1 MISTQLRDIFLA
13 SVSAADPYLSVLRH
27 LQRTGRLLS
36 IGGKHLDLERYKRI
50 SVLGAGKATAAMAAA
65 VESLIAERI
74 NRGIIIVKD
83 GHRRPLKIIEQVEA
97 SHPIPDSR
105 GLAGTERIMALAR
118 DADAETLVVCL
129 LSGGASSLLVAPADG
144 LTLKDLIVANE
155 LLLTSGVDINDTN
168 TVRKHLSRIKGG
180 RLAVLAQPAT
190 VLSLIVSDVIGDR
203 LDVIASGP
211 TVPDPTTFGEA
222 LAIITRF
229 GLLQW
234 MPRAVIEHLK
244 RGAGGGIPE
253 TPKGTEPAFET
264 TCNHVICSN
273 HLAMTDALSRARDL
287 GLEAEILDGVLK
299 GEARAAARSLAAIAL
314 SRQKTLGRAG
324 KTLCLLAGGET
335 TVKVRGKGTGG
346 RNQELALAFG
356 IEVAGNP
363 SITCLSAGTDG
374 TDGPTDATGAIVD
387 GNTIPLA
394 FSTGLNPLV
403 HLENNDSYGFFER
416 LSLASAEAAYHLKTG
431 PTGTN
436 VMDLVMI
443 AISPNGV
450 GRGND

>member
-1 MISTQLRDIFLA
+1 
-13 SVSAADPYLSVLRH
+13 LSVARH
-27 LQRTGRLLS
+27 LKRTGRLLS
-36 IGGKHLDLERYKRI
+36 IGRKHLDLERFKRI
-50 SVLGAGKATAAMAAA
+50 FVLGAGKATSAMAAS
-65 VESLIAERI
+65 VESLGAGMVS
-74 NRGIIIVKD
+74 RGIIIVKD
-83 GHRRPLKIIEQVEA
+83 GHCQPLKSIEQIEA
-97 SHPIPDSR
+97 SHPIPDVR

-222 LAIITRF
+222 LAIITSF

-234 MPRAVIEHLK
+234 MPRAVVEHLK

-253 TPKGTEPAFET
+253 TPKGTEPAFEAT
-264 TCNHVICSN
+264 SNQVICSN
-273 HLAMTDALSRARDL
+273 HLAMTVALSRAREL
-287 GLEAEILDGVLK
+287 GLEAEILDSVLK
-299 GEARAAARSLAAIAL
+299 GEARAVARSLAAIAL
-314 SRQKTLGRAG
+314 SRQKTLGTPGG
-324 KTLCLLAGGET
+324 KTVCLLAGGET
-335 TVKVRGKGTGG
+335 TVTVRGKGAGG
-346 RNQELALAFG
+346 RNQELALAFAL
-356 IEVAGNP
+356 EVAGNP
-363 SITCLSAGTDG
+363 GITCLSAGTDG

-416 LSLASAEAAYHLKTG
+416 LSLASAEAACHLKTG

-436 VMDLVMI
+436 VMDLGMI